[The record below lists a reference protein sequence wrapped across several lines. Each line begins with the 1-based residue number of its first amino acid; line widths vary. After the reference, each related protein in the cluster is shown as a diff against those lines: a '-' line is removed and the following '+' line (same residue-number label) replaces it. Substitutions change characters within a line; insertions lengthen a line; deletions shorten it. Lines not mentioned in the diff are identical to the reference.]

1 VLLLR
6 CLVERV
12 KELVTLGYGY
22 LQALLGFLAR
32 LAFSD
37 EPLSTP
43 VRHNASI
50 LPLLSL
56 SLESPRLKLGRADEH
71 LDVLDEELRV
81 FFKSYAYPKLLEH
94 TLDGPWHVVLANPP
108 AKPLPP
114 PPRLSLICGDAI
126 QNLRAALDH
135 LVWQLVLLE
144 GNRPGGWTKFPI
156 TTHVNDFNSSV
167 RVPKDPKKHPS
178 PLQGI
183 TVDSDAWTLI
193 EEAQPYKGGQMG
205 KDPAIHELS
214 FLAFLSN
221 TDKHR
226 TLMSQLVFPGRATLR
241 DIIDFNPDASI
252 VEYRVPN
259 QPLSL
264 IEKTE
269 VIRVRFLEPGPDPQ
283 VRVKRK
289 LPVQPTFGDRTKQVQ
304 LFTIKHIRGHVRRF
318 IDRFERFF

>member
-1 VLLLR
+1 VALLR
-6 CLVERV
+6 GFVQSAE
-12 KELVTLGYGY
+12 ELVAFGNGY

-32 LAFSD
+32 FAFFD
-37 EPLSTP
+37 EPLSL
-43 VRHNASI
+43 VCHNAPI
-50 LPLLSL
+50 LPLLSP
-56 SLESPRLKLGRADEH
+56 SLDSPRLKLDRADEH

-81 FFKSYAYPKLLEH
+81 FFKAYAEGKVLEH
-94 TLDGPWHVVLANPP
+94 ALDGPWHVVLANPP
-108 AKPLPP
+108 AKALPP
-114 PPRLSLICGDAI
+114 PARLSLICGDAI
-126 QNLRAALDH
+126 QNLRASLDH

-144 GNRPGGWTKFPI
+144 GNRPGGWTRFPI
-156 TTHVNDFNSSV
+156 TLHVNDFNSSV
-167 RVPKDPKKHPS
+167 RAPKDPKKSPS

-183 TVDSDAWTLI
+183 TVDSEAWTLI
-193 EEAQPYKGGQMG
+193 EEAQPYNGGVMG
-205 KDPAIHELS
+205 KDPDIHELR

-241 DIIDFNPDASI
+241 DIIDCNPDAEI

-264 IEKTE
+264 VEKTE
-269 VIRVRFLEPGPDPQ
+269 IVRARFSEAGPDPQ

-289 LPVQPTFGDRTKQVQ
+289 LPVQPSFGDGTNQVP

-318 IDRFERFF
+318 IDRFDRFF